1 MTAHGAVTATE
12 APAPT
17 STNKPAPLM
26 DKNGRRLTAAE
37 RAALTPTAQ
46 VDPKAAHDLLANKE
60 QINPAVNDKPVKGAS
75 VQRNRK
81 GADPKPAA
89 KSKRAAP
96 APKQKAASKKADKEP
111 AEPKAPRVVGR
122 IRPHPELAKRDNVP
136 TDVVVH
142 VDTLNLVRKG
152 LKEGETM
159 GAWART
165 QVEAHP
171 NLTPQVEMPGGR
183 GTRTIMLPPSVVKT
197 TTAIEKSDTS
207 RFANFLYARMLAR
220 LK

>member
-1 MTAHGAVTATE
+1 MTPSGSAQSATVSETVPNSPAV
-12 APAPT
+12 PLV
-17 STNKPAPLM
+17 NKS
-26 DKNGRRLTAAE
+26 GRRLTAAE

-60 QINPAVNDKPVKGAS
+60 QIDPAENGRPIKGTS
-75 VQRNRK
+75 VQKNRK
-81 GADPKPAA
+81 GAEPKPAA
-89 KSKRAAP
+89 KSKKAAP
-96 APKQKAASKKADKEP
+96 APKAKAASKTKAP

-122 IRPHPELAKRDNVP
+122 IRPHPELAKRDHVP

-142 VDTLNLVRKG
+142 VDTLNLVRRG
-152 LKEGETM
+152 LKEGETV
-159 GAWART
+159 GAWARA

-171 NLTPQVEMPGGR
+171 NLTPQVAMPGGR
-183 GTRTIMLPPSVVKT
+183 GTRTIMLPPSAVKAI
-197 TTAIEKSDTS
+197 TAMEKSDTA

>member
-1 MTAHGAVTATE
+1 MTPSASAQSAAVSETT
-12 APAPT
+12 PN
-17 STNKPAPLM
+17 STVPLVNKS
-26 DKNGRRLTAAE
+26 GRRLTAAE

-46 VDPKAAHDLLANKE
+46 VDPQAAHDLLANKE
-60 QINPAVNDKPVKGAS
+60 QINPAENGKPVRGAS
-75 VQRNRK
+75 VQKNRK
-81 GADPKPAA
+81 GADPKPAP

-96 APKQKAASKKADKEP
+96 APKQKAASKKADKTP

-152 LKEGETM
+152 LKEGETV
-159 GAWART
+159 GAWARA

-197 TTAIEKSDTS
+197 ITAMEKSDTS